1 MPAAVEIIGMPALLA
16 RLRAIS
22 SPVVGEKIMRNLA
35 IATTFE
41 AKTLVPKRTGVLS
54 ASILPRAV
62 TPTMAEVVAHAKYAF
77 WVEYGTGIYGKYG
90 SGTRITPRNAR
101 VLAWAATAAGRTL
114 SGRTLAKAAQG
125 KPGLGAG
132 GIKRVG
138 GVGARSGPMIFRPSI
153 AGMQPEP
160 FLVPGAKQALLLGM
174 PMIRN
179 TVIMAWNL

>member
-1 MPAAVEIIGMPALLA
+1 MLEECPPTGCMIRSREHVCENICREVHSRTTFFLLA
-16 RLRAIS
+16 EVIDEICR
-22 SPVVGEKIMRNLA
+22 
-35 IATTFE
+35 E
-41 AKTLVPKRTGVLS
+41 ARE
-54 ASILPRAV
+54 A
-62 TPTMAEVVAHAKYAF
+62 
-77 WVEYGTGIYGKYG
+77 
-90 SGTRITPRNAR
+90 
-101 VLAWAATAAGRTL
+101 
-114 SGRTLAKAAQG
+114 TLAKAAQG